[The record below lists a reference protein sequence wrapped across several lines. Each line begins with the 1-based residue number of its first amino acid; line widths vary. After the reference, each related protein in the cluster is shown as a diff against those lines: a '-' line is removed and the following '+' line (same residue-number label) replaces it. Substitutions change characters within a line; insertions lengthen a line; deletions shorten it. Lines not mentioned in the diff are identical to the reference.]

1 MRLPLVRGLFFGV
14 RGGGGGLGGLLG
26 YEGLEAEADGRLDG
40 GDVGVE
46 VIPFRD
52 GEGGGRGGGEVGPE
66 GFQRPSE
73 AFFLLRDRCDSL
85 LDPGGSHRSA
95 AVDGGEGRSRET
107 PKEEEDDGKREAL
120 RERCKIRKN
129 NGSPLVII

>member
-1 MRLPLVRGLFFGV
+1 M
-14 RGGGGGLGGLLG
+14 
-26 YEGLEAEADGRLDG
+26 EAEADGGLDG

-46 VIPFRD
+46 VLPFRD
-52 GEGGGRGGGEVGPE
+52 GEGGGGGGGGGGEEVGPE

-95 AVDGGEGRSRET
+95 AVDAGEGRSRET
-107 PKEEEDDGKREAL
+107 PKEEEEDGKREAL
-120 RERCKIRKN
+120 REGCKIRN
-129 NGSPLVII
+129 NSGSPLPII